1 MTASNY
7 ATATGDI
14 PTKGVGYLTLY
25 DAGSLRAGTDE
36 LIRKG
41 AVTIYASGPIHEGEQ
56 DGLSLTHAYDVMRLS
71 RSLRELPE
79 PRDRL
84 TLRTLTRPEGASF
97 LSIYNESVIKVPG
110 RPSQTIADLAW
121 LISDD
126 WKSGIAWLGDTPVGV
141 YECKCVGSIP
151 EISAIAVLEH
161 WRSKGLG
168 RELLRRLLA
177 LLASD
182 GPDRCT
188 ARVATNSSAFQLL
201 RSEGFRAEELLTSWY
216 QVQTIPAS

>member
-1 MTASNY
+1 MSKSNY

-25 DAGSLRAGTDE
+25 DADSLRAGTEE

-41 AVTIYASGPIHEGEQ
+41 AVTIYASGPIQEGER
-56 DGLSLTHAYDVMRLS
+56 DGLSLVHAYDVMRLS
-71 RSLRELPE
+71 RSLRDLEA

-84 TLRTLTRPEGASF
+84 VLRPLTRPEGAAF

-126 WKSGIAWLGDTPVGV
+126 WRSGIAWLGDTPIGV
-141 YECKCVGSIP
+141 YECKCVGSLP
-151 EISAIAVLEH
+151 EISALAVLEH
-161 WRSKGLG
+161 WRGKGLG
-168 RELLRRLLA
+168 RELLRHLLH
-177 LLASD
+177 LLSSD

-188 ARVATNSSAFQLL
+188 ARVATNSSAFNLL
-201 RSEGFRAEELLTSWY
+201 RSEGFRAEELLTCWY
-216 QVQTIPAS
+216 QVNVIPNS